1 MNNESY
7 QLMFVAI
14 TNAFIIGLCR
24 AAINMPV
31 NFLAIRRGILGGF
44 QGAFLVGLGASLVD
58 AVWAYVFFAGFVQ
71 MGFMGAWKII
81 LWGLSIVFMLFLA
94 NSTLTEIRENPEAM
108 ESIKIRKQLQWLD
121 QPFFMGLLIA
131 ATNPFAIIWWLGIV
145 GTLELSSEI
154 EMMGA
159 AATSFF
165 SAVLVSELAWYTGL
179 AMAVHH
185 SRNLFN
191 RKALTVI
198 SWVCGL
204 GLLFYC
210 LFMLAKVVLNLANT
224 GIAPLIPN

>member
-1 MNNESY
+1 MTNESY
-7 QLMFVAI
+7 ILMYVAI
-14 TNAFIIGLCR
+14 TNAFIIGFCR

-31 NFLAIRRGILGGF
+31 NFLAIRRGIMGGF
-44 QGAFLVGLGASLVD
+44 QGAFLVGVGASLVD
-58 AVWAYVFFAGFVQ
+58 AIWAYVFFAGFVH

-81 LWGLSIVFMLFLA
+81 LWGLSIVFALFLA

-108 ESIKIRKQLQWLD
+108 ESIKVRKQLQWLD

-145 GTLELSSEI
+145 GTLELSGNI
-154 EMMGA
+154 ELTGA

-179 AMAVHH
+179 GLAVHY

-191 RKALTVI
+191 RKAMTVI

-210 LFMLAKVVLNLANT
+210 LFMLAKVVIDLIST
-224 GIAPLIPN
+224 GSAPLIPN